1 MSQWDQFNNGNDGI
15 EPDPASGSYVP
26 ESSAD
31 IYDTPDVT
39 GETADVVSAEEL
51 SETDVIVEDGSGQ
64 GAVQSVPAQ
73 YGNNNPYGNGSQYGS
88 NNPYGNGSQYGSNN
102 PYGNGSQYGNNNNPY
117 GNGGQYGNNNPYG
130 NGSQYGNN
138 NPYGNGSQYG
148 NNNNPYGNGSQYGSN
163 NPYGNNG
170 QYGNNNN
177 PYGNGGQY
185 GNNNNPYG
193 SGSQYGNN
201 NNPYGNGQYG
211 DPYNAPYSPYAAP
224 PKKNKNGLIIGI
236 VVTVIVLFLIALF
249 ALVYNVGK
257 EIMKDNGRD
266 RSVGDDYDFDY
277 DDDGW
282 GTQHDSEH
290 GYDDDP
296 GYDDDYGY
304 DEDPGYDDGQSG
316 EYYDLHDEQRW
327 DLSYVV
333 DFEEYYEEEDDA
345 DGQNGGREIFITYP
359 VIAGDN
365 VPNLDSLNRTIMDE
379 VDFLQDVA
387 EDVEE
392 DTYVYLSGEAY
403 VTYMDEEKLSIVFK
417 EDLYLTYEDGGQDI
431 NYYLYS
437 LNIDME
443 NGVVLDN
450 QSLIRTDD
458 DFSVDFRQR
467 SDKQNGEIE
476 YLTMLSDQE
485 ITEYFTSDDIIVFYT
500 PLGMEIGFNYEYGW
514 VTVTYKDY
522 EQYLKVF

>member
-64 GAVQSVPAQ
+64 GAAQSVPAQYGGGSPYGSGGQYGNNNNPYGNNGGQ
-73 YGNNNPYGNGSQYGS
+73 YGNNNPYGSNG
-88 NNPYGNGSQYGSNN
+88 
-102 PYGNGSQYGNNNNPY
+102 QYGNNNNPY

-130 NGSQYGNN
+130 NGGQYGNS
-138 NPYGNGSQYG
+138 NPYGS
-148 NNNNPYGNGSQYGSN
+148 
-163 NPYGNNG
+163 NG

-193 SGSQYGNN
+193 NGSQYGS
-201 NNPYGNGQYG
+201 NNPYGNSQYG
-211 DPYNAPYSPYAAP
+211 DPYNAPYSPYAVP

-282 GTQHDSEH
+282 GTHHDSDH

-333 DFEEYYEEEDDA
+333 DFEEYYEGEDA
-345 DGQNGGREIFITYP
+345 DEQSGGREIFITYP